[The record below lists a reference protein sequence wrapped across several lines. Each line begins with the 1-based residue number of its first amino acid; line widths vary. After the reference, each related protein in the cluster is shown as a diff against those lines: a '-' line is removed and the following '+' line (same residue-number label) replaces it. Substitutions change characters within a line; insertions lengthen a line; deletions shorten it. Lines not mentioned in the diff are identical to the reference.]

1 MRALALL
8 LPLVVLAGC
17 VGPPVVTPVP
27 TPTATP
33 VFASDEEALAAAEEA
48 YAAYVAV
55 ADSILSEGGA
65 QPDRLSDVATGE
77 FLEVSLAGFKS
88 AQTQGIHSIGR
99 TVVKSTT
106 LQAYYPNSG
115 PMGLVVIYTC
125 DDISAVDVVDAS
137 GVSVVKVDRPPQ
149 TTFAVTFDL
158 VDGDLRISN
167 REAWSNEPC

>member
-55 ADSILSEGGA
+55 EDAIAQEGGLNP
-65 QPDRLSDVATGE
+65 QRLKDLVTEDWLTHETDSFAMLAASGRRQLGE
-77 FLEVSLAGFKS
+77 
-88 AQTQGIHSIGR
+88 
-99 TVVKSTT
+99 TT
-106 LQAYYPNSG
+106 LAHVELQQFDSYMLVAYF
-115 PMGLVVIYTC
+115 C
-125 DDISAVDVVDAS
+125 VDFTGTSFVDAD
-137 GVSVVKVDRPPQ
+137 GQPVDTNGPDKA
-149 TTFAVTFDL
+149 T
-158 VDGDLRISN
+158 I
-167 REAWSNEPC
+167 EAAFEVQPEGQLLLSRSELWSQSIC